1 MSSLKDLASLIMV
14 PSLVKDGRLDTV
26 KPLGNS
32 IIHPDATGNNDGTDG
47 STPAEGNFTFSRGSN
62 LAATRVDVNGL
73 IEKGRENLLTYSNEF
88 DNTSGWTQYSGYTL
102 TSGQTDKDGGTNA
115 WKWESTQSGTAQI
128 NNVHN
133 QTGMLTHSIY
143 AKAGN
148 FDVLKIWIGVTAEFN
163 LSTGVVSHSKSK
175 MTDVGNGW
183 WRCEIF
189 SPYTRFNPFFAPTA
203 SGQYLYIQDA
213 QAEQGLVATDYIETG
228 ASTAQGGILED
239 LPRLDYSGGASC
251 PALLLEPQRT
261 NMNPNGE
268 YFEAWN
274 RVNTNVGILTPN
286 TYTSPEG
293 VPNAYQLEF
302 TQGGS
307 NSQIYKVLNG
317 LTIGTKYTSSIY
329 VKYIS
334 GSGENFQILKSF
346 GTAGVRCTFT
356 NNGADLDVIAVA
368 GTQAND
374 FGKEYV
380 GDGWFRIWFTFAS
393 DTTNWEINISRF
405 DGSSSDV
412 YGIYG
417 FQLEQGSY
425 PTSYI
430 PTYGSAV
437 TRSLDVSSLGGLQT
451 SSILNG
457 TTGTFL
463 FEGIKNRDWYF
474 TNFVITTDG
483 SNTNKSLLIDNS
495 GSAIRLR
502 AWNASSNQDAIVTT
516 SAVSNGTFKYLIR
529 WDNGDLKVFINGV
542 SAGTASINA
551 YSYTTLNL
559 KEGTWSNNLLKQ
571 LLVFPTALTDSECIA
586 LTTI

>member
-148 FDVLKIWIGVTAEFN
+148 FNVLKIWIGVTAEFN

-228 ASTAQGGILED
+228 ASTAQAGILED

-251 PALLLEPQRT
+251 PSLLLEPLRSNKFLFSEYYGSGALGIYQTGT
-261 NMNPNGE
+261 NTHS
-268 YFEAWN
+268 
-274 RVNTNVGILTPN
+274 VTNNYAV
-286 TYTSPEG
+286 SPEG
-293 VPNAYQLEF
+293 VQNAIRF
-302 TQGGS
+302 VAD
-307 NSQIYKVLNG
+307 I
-317 LTIGTKYTSSIY
+317 TS
-329 VKYIS
+329 
-334 GSGENFQILKSF
+334 
-346 GTAGVRCTFT
+346 
-356 NNGADLDVIAVA
+356 
-368 GTQAND
+368 
-374 FGKEYV
+374 V
-380 GDGWFRIWFTFAS
+380 GDRVVLRDGVSCGGGNHTLTFYAKSNTS
-393 DTTNWEINISRF
+393 DTYTMKMHF
-405 DGSSSDV
+405 DGSGKKQIEVTPEWQRFEYGESANATCNAGIECSSASGYSPSVDISV
-412 YGIYG
+412 YG
-417 FQLEQGSY
+417 FQLEENLY

-437 TRSLDVSSLGGLQT
+437 TRSDDDFVMIPSSNFVQNGGTFMIELEGAPRGAGTSIPFIQFTHTNAASYVGFGATGAWRCRINDNGTSRLVSSPVAHEDNVKLGIRYGDFGYEYYANG
-451 SSILNG
+451 SSFSTYSNAIDLGDFSNIAFIMNDNYGILR
-457 TTGTFL
+457 
-463 FEGIKNRDWYF
+463 IKQ
-474 TNFVITTDG
+474 I
-483 SNTNKSLLIDNS
+483 L
-495 GSAIRLR
+495 A
-502 AWNASSNQDAIVTT
+502 
-516 SAVSNGTFKYLIR
+516 
-529 WDNGDLKVFINGV
+529 
-542 SAGTASINA
+542 
-551 YSYTTLNL
+551 
-559 KEGTWSNNLLKQ
+559 
-571 LLVFPTALTDSECIA
+571 FPTALTDSECIA